1 MEKVLIFLSA
11 GLFLGA
17 SFVEATR
24 RLAKGRLLWLYIIS
38 LPIKLTLWAF
48 AFYLCYL
55 FGSILGL
62 FSAMGGFLM
71 GFVAIV
77 LREFLKDG
85 RPESA

>member
-1 MEKVLIFLSA
+1 MLIFLSA
-11 GLFLGA
+11 GLFLGV
-17 SFVEATR
+17 SFVETTR
-24 RLAKGRLLWLYIIS
+24 RLAKEKLLWVYIIS

-55 FGSILGL
+55 FGGILGL
-62 FSAMGGFLM
+62 FSSIGGFLL
-71 GFVAIV
+71 GFVFIM